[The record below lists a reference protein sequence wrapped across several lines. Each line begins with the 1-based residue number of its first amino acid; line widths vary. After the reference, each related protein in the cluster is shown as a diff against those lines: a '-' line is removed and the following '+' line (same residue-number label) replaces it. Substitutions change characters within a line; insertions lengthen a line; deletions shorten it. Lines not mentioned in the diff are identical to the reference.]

1 MYIQVPYLAST
12 FTCVNVSQM
21 QKEKV
26 HQTTSGVYVND
37 VLQIDVET

>member
-12 FTCVNVSQM
+12 FTCANVSQM

-26 HQTTSGVYVND
+26 HQTTSWFYMND
-37 VLQIDVET
+37 VLQIDVIT